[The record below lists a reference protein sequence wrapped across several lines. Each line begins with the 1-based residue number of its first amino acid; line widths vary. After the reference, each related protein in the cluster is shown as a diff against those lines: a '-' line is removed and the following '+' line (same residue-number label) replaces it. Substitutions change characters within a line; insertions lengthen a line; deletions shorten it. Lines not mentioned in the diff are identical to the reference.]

1 MKFDI
6 SFSWRPIRNFLWCYY
21 RWLIT
26 SLALEKCKKECSK
39 LFWYKVLVDWNF
51 KFLSFL
57 VDSVLKL
64 FSWCTA
70 NIWVRLNKIW
80 PKGKNF
86 SGLIWKKKSGLY
98 SIFQTFSRSGKL
110 LGKFQDFLNR
120 VLPFQPESVSP
131 SIKYNL
137 TFWICFLK
145 QPHKTSWFWHDTSL
159 EQSFG

>member
-1 MKFDI
+1 MNVKFHKNCENTGKFLKI
-6 SFSWRPIRNFLWCYY
+6 SCVRCNFVKWHFFSWHPIRNFLWCYY

-26 SLALEKCKKECSK
+26 SLALEKWKKECSK

-86 SGLIWKKKSGLY
+86 SGLIWKKKIRTLLHFPDFFQVWKIAGQISRLFEPCT
-98 SIFQTFSRSGKL
+98 SISTGECF
-110 LGKFQDFLNR
+110 
-120 VLPFQPESVSP
+120 PF
-131 SIKYNL
+131 
-137 TFWICFLK
+137 
-145 QPHKTSWFWHDTSL
+145 H
-159 EQSFG
+159 